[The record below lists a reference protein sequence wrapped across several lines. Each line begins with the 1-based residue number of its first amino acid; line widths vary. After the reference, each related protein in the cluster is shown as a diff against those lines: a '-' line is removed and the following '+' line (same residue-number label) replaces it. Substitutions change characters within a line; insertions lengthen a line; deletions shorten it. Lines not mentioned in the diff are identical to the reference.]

1 VVVKVELVN
10 RESDFVQL
18 KFSVRDTG
26 IGIDNAVIDKLFQS
40 FYQVD
45 STITKKYG
53 GSGLGLA
60 ICKNLVHELGGRIWV
75 ESKAGQGSTF
85 YFTIVAETAGVLQ
98 EEKIEVLNGMR
109 ALIVDDNKT
118 NLKIL
123 VKQLS
128 AWGIQA
134 TPFNSPELVTEIMS
148 NLHKFDFV
156 IMDMQMPE
164 MDGKA
169 LAQKIRSQ
177 YTEKQLPLIVLSS
190 VGEHLMLDNENF
202 YNAYLN
208 KPVKQSRLLDTI
220 IEVMNIGPAM
230 QAKKQISSGNQ
241 EVMQQKSPLKILVAH
256 DNDLSRAVT
265 AKTLQLLGHKYDSVS
280 NGKEVLEKSKR
291 DEYDLIIMDVAMEEM
306 NGIETTRQLKRIV
319 GKTSMPVIIGI
330 TEDEKRDKE
339 SCIKAGMD
347 DMIEKPMKA
356 EVLQRK
362 IHYWLETAE

>member
-1 VVVKVELVN
+1 
-10 RESDFVQL
+10 
-18 KFSVRDTG
+18 
-26 IGIDNAVIDKLFQS
+26 
-40 FYQVD
+40 
-45 STITKKYG
+45 
-53 GSGLGLA
+53 
-60 ICKNLVHELGGRIWV
+60 
-75 ESKAGQGSTF
+75 
-85 YFTIVAETAGVLQ
+85 
-98 EEKIEVLNGMR
+98 
-109 ALIVDDNKT
+109 
-118 NLKIL
+118 
-123 VKQLS
+123 
-128 AWGIQA
+128 
-134 TPFNSPELVTEIMS
+134 
-148 NLHKFDFV
+148 
-156 IMDMQMPE
+156 
-164 MDGKA
+164 
-169 LAQKIRSQ
+169 
-177 YTEKQLPLIVLSS
+177 
-190 VGEHLMLDNENF
+190 
-202 YNAYLN
+202 
-208 KPVKQSRLLDTI
+208 
-220 IEVMNIGPAM
+220 MNIGPAM